1 MTTHKLNFAD
11 WTANVRRSDFVV
23 FCGGTFPS
31 SFMLYE
37 AILFGSIPVF
47 ILPQKTLLFKARP
60 SKNFTRPA
68 DMFDMM
74 PFADDG
80 VEWSRLSVLL
90 HESADDIGIS
100 LRAIESM
107 DARVVSE
114 MQSYLLSVR
123 HRFLPEN
130 AVRYAI
136 DRTGKSFFNKR
147 VH

>member
-1 MTTHKLNFAD
+1 
-11 WTANVRRSDFVV
+11 
-23 FCGGTFPS
+23 
-31 SFMLYE
+31 
-37 AILFGSIPVF
+37 
-47 ILPQKTLLFKARP
+47 
-60 SKNFTRPA
+60 
-68 DMFDMM
+68 MFDMM

-90 HESADDIGIS
+90 HESADDIEIS
-100 LRAIESM
+100 LRAIERM

-136 DRTGKSFFNKR
+136 YRTGQSFFNTR
-147 VH
+147 LL